1 MLYWLY
7 HIVEKDYHEL
17 DDTTCECNPDVK
29 FLDNGD
35 MLIVHQSLIE
45 PEKQSSPKII
55 DEAISMISRK

>member
-17 DDTTCECNPDVK
+17 DDTTCDCNPEVK
-29 FLDNGD
+29 FLESGD

-45 PEKQSSPKII
+45 PGKKNSPKII
-55 DEAISMISRK
+55 EEAIQKITRK